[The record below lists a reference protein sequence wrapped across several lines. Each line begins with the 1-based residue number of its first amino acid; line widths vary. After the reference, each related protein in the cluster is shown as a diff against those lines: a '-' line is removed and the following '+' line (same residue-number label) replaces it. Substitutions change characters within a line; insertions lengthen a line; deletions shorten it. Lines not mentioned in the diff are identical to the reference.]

1 MLIRYLAVSISFG
14 TVIFNFSFMLTF
26 RKFTSFLLLFLI
38 LGCDNQK
45 SSEENTL
52 VDIPE
57 ESYANFA
64 FSELIEPDFELIPL
78 ELGNSSGLKAP
89 DKGVIKDDFFFLGDP
104 RFSRYV
110 LVFDLKKK
118 IQYKSPFQFGE
129 GPNAFSEINDF
140 LIWEDQLMVLDGV
153 KRRIAVY
160 TIEQE
165 EIIFQKSIPMDFSA
179 HRFAFDGDYGYFLN
193 AAGTDA
199 LITITDETFT
209 PIKTYSE
216 KNAGHLLKP
225 RNSFHKV
232 TINGK
237 ETILFH
243 ATFDAQI
250 YKADE
255 GSISPWRKFIF
266 SNSNADIDLGK
277 FPIQSTE
284 FQVFHDQ
291 LKPFNSRFTSF
302 EKSEDN
308 SHVLLYYRN
317 DIQKIAIRSENLDIN
332 LSLLNIDNDI
342 TFTTN
347 IPIVIGTHYGKYI
360 SITSVDEINQEAP
373 TFSGSQVERYLRV
386 NPEIEYFLIM
396 YQFR

>member
-1 MLIRYLAVSISFG
+1 
-14 TVIFNFSFMLTF
+14 
-26 RKFTSFLLLFLI
+26 
-38 LGCDNQK
+38 
-45 SSEENTL
+45 
-52 VDIPE
+52 
-57 ESYANFA
+57 
-64 FSELIEPDFELIPL
+64 
-78 ELGNSSGLKAP
+78 
-89 DKGVIKDDFFFLGDP
+89 
-104 RFSRYV
+104 